1 MIKSLVLVVLG
12 AVAALEAEE
21 RLGELRARFSPR
33 AVTDA
38 MLDKANRSLEGKRS
52 DP

>member
-1 MIKSLVLVVLG
+1 MIKALLLVALG
-12 AVAALEAEE
+12 AVGALEAEE
-21 RLGELRARFSPR
+21 RLSSLRARFSPK

-52 DP
+52 AH